1 MQQLDSDLA
10 TAFHSL
16 AIVCKTLTSSWLVWA
31 ITLAQALDFWVCY
44 AFGNVLS
51 IRPENGQNELKK
63 SKTKARAKNIAV
75 SVAAIHIR
83 EKSVAI
89 WEQFPERGCAIS
101 HPFDIFQP
109 LLKE

>member
-1 MQQLDSDLA
+1 MFRQLLA
-10 TAFHSL
+10 HKHSTLGSAVPL
-16 AIVCKTLTSSWLVWA
+16 AMFYQFALKTVIMNS
-31 ITLAQALDFWVCY
+31 
-44 AFGNVLS
+44 
-51 IRPENGQNELKK
+51 KK
-63 SKTKARAKNIAV
+63 YKTMARAKNIAV

-89 WEQFPERGCAIS
+89 WEQFPERGRAIS